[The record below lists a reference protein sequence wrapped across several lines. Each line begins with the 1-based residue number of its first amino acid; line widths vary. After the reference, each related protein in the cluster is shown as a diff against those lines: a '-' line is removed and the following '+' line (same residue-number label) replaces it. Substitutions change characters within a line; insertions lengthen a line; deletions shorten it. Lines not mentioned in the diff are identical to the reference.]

1 MAIERAGHEEG
12 GRLSRR
18 DGDGL
23 SRGLTWVGIGLGVA
37 ALAAVLT
44 SRRRA
49 AVAVAAVSGVAAV
62 SALRSTGQA
71 RRSARRATSFTS
83 AITVRRPI
91 EEVYRFWRDLQNL
104 PRFMRHLESVQ
115 VIDERRSFWSAKG
128 PAGTTLDWTSE
139 ITEDRPNECIAWRSV
154 PGGDVENAGSV
165 RFSPAP
171 GNRGTEVRL
180 EMEAIP
186 PGGRV
191 AEKVAKLFRQSPE
204 QKAQDDLRAFKQ
216 LMETGEVVQSDA
228 SVVGGPHPAQPLE
241 QRAAH

>member
-1 MAIERAGHEEG
+1 MAIERARSTGV
-12 GRLSRR
+12 RR
-18 DGDGL
+18 TGTPASDRDALASGL
-23 SRGLTWVGIGLGVA
+23 GWLGVGFGVASLAALMTNRRRAGVA
-37 ALAAVLT
+37 AAAASGMAALGAL
-44 SRRRA
+44 RRRQR
-49 AVAVAAVSGVAAV
+49 GNGE
-62 SALRSTGQA
+62 SATA
-71 RRSARRATSFTS
+71 FTH
-83 AITVRRPI
+83 AITINKPVD
-91 EEVYRFWRDLQNL
+91 EVYGFWRNFENF

-241 QRAAH
+241 QRAAY